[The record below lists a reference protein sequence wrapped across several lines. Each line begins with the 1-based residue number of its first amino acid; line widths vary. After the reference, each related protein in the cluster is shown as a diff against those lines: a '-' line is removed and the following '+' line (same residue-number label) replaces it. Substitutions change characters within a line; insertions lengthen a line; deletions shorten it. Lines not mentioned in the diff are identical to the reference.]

1 MTTGEIISI
10 CAIVAG
16 PSTAMIVSLW
26 VNRVRER
33 RNAKVRILLTL
44 MQTRTAI
51 PQPTSFI
58 DALNSIDI
66 VFHKDKTV
74 MLARNEFFN
83 IWRNNNRDENEYK
96 NRLRDLLDAMTK
108 SLGYKNVK
116 PSDLDSL
123 FTPFIVGDNITQ
135 ENIN

>member
-16 PSTAMIVSLW
+16 PLTAMGVSLF
-26 VNRVRER
+26 VNHFREKR
-33 RNAKVRILLTL
+33 KEKIIILLTL

-58 DALNSIDI
+58 DALNSIDV
-66 VFHKDKTV
+66 VFHRDKKV
-74 MLARNEFFN
+74 MIARNDFFD
-83 IWRNNNRDENEYK
+83 IWRNKNRNENEYK

-108 SLGYKNVK
+108 SLGYKNIK

-123 FTPFIVGDNITQ
+123 FTPFIIGGNITQ
-135 ENIN
+135 EI

>member
-16 PSTAMIVSLW
+16 PSTAMGVSLI
-26 VNRVRER
+26 VNHIREKR
-33 RNAKVRILLTL
+33 KEKIKILLAL
-44 MQTRTAI
+44 MQTRTSI

-58 DALNSIDI
+58 DALNSIDV
-66 VFHKDKTV
+66 VFHRDKKV
-74 MLARNEFFN
+74 MEARNDFFD
-83 IWRNNNRDENEYK
+83 IWRNKNSTEDEYK

-108 SLGYKNVK
+108 SLGYKNIK

-123 FTPFIVGDNITQ
+123 FTPFIIGENITQ
-135 ENIN
+135 ER

>member
-16 PSTAMIVSLW
+16 PLTAIGVSIL
-26 VNRVRER
+26 VNHIREKR
-33 RNAKVRILLTL
+33 KEKIKILLTL

-58 DALNSIDI
+58 NALNSIDV
-66 VFHKDKTV
+66 VFHRDKKV
-74 MLARNEFFN
+74 MNARNDFFD
-83 IWRNNNRDENEYK
+83 IWRNKNSNENEYK

-108 SLGYKNVK
+108 SLGYKNIK

-123 FTPFIVGDNITQ
+123 FTPFIIGDHITQ
-135 ENIN
+135 ER